1 MPSEPPRA
9 VSRGL
14 KLAVLLMVITAI
26 VILVVVRSVPKA
38 QRPTLPS
45 VVTTTKAV

>member
-1 MPSEPPRA
+1 VPSEPPPA

-14 KLAVLLMVITAI
+14 KLAVLLTVITAI
-26 VILVVVRSVPKA
+26 IILIIVRSVPKA

>member
-1 MPSEPPRA
+1 MPSEPPRG

>member
-14 KLAVLLMVITAI
+14 KLAVLLTVITAI
-26 VILVVVRSVPKA
+26 IILVVVRSVPKA
-38 QRPTLPS
+38 QRPTLPTVITSTGS
-45 VVTTTKAV
+45 V

>member
-14 KLAVLLMVITAI
+14 KLAVLLTVITAI
-26 VILVVVRSVPKA
+26 IILFVVRSVPKA
-38 QRPTLPS
+38 QRPTLPAVITS
-45 VVTTTKAV
+45 TKAV

>member
-1 MPSEPPRA
+1 MPSEPPRG

-14 KLAVLLMVITAI
+14 KLAVLLTVIAAI
-26 VILVVVRSVPKA
+26 IILIIVRSVPKA
-38 QRPTLPS
+38 QRPTLPT

>member
-1 MPSEPPRA
+1 
-9 VSRGL
+9 
-14 KLAVLLMVITAI
+14 VITAI
-26 VILVVVRSVPKA
+26 IILVVVRSVPKA

>member
-38 QRPTLPS
+38 QRPTLPT
-45 VVTTTKAV
+45 VVTSTKAV